1 VEPSIELNQKVAA
14 RPIADVAAGIGLG
27 GGDIEP
33 YGRFMAKLP
42 LKTVERIRTSSKH
55 GRLIHVTGMTP
66 TKFGEGKTVTSIGTT
81 QGLGKLG
88 KKVMLCLRQP
98 SLGPIFGVKG
108 GATGGGLSQ
117 VYPAVDINTH
127 FTGDIH
133 AIGAA
138 NNLIA
143 AVVDNHISHKNEL
156 DIDPITIQWRRALD
170 MNDRSL
176 RDIVVG
182 LGGKSQGGIP
192 RQTGFDIT
200 AASEI
205 MAIVALARDMKD
217 LKERIS
223 RIFVGFNDSGEPI
236 RVKDFGITGSVAFLL
251 KDAIKPNLVQTIE
264 GQPAFVHCGPFG
276 NIAHGTSSV
285 MATTTALRLADFVV
299 QESGFAADLGGEKFY
314 DIFCRQEGLAP
325 HVSVVVASVRAIKM
339 HGGAKDS
346 EKMDMNAIERGL
358 GNPDHH
364 VGIVKRFGVQPV
376 VAVNKFPWDRPE
388 ELDFVVQ
395 HYRKL
400 DVPVALSEVFEK
412 GGDGGRALAQTVVE
426 ACDRVQEGE
435 LNFAYGERDPLKDKI
450 EAVATKV
457 YGADGVDFLPKA
469 ERDMKRIES
478 LAPRIPV
485 CMAKTQMSITDDASV
500 IGAPKGW
507 RLTVR
512 EVRLSAGAGFAVPL
526 CGEIM
531 TMPGLPARPAAV
543 DIDVDEHGF
552 VRGLG

>member
-1 VEPSIELNQKVAA
+1 
-14 RPIADVAAGIGLG
+14 GIGLAP
-27 GGDIEP
+27 GDIEP
-33 YGRFMAKLP
+33 YGRFMAKVP
-42 LKTVERIRTSSKH
+42 LKVIERIRSSGKR

-81 QGLGKLG
+81 QGLGRLG

-143 AVVDNHISHKNEL
+143 AVVDNHMSHKNEL
-156 DIDPITIQWRRALD
+156 DLDAITIQWRRALD

-200 AASEI
+200 AASEV
-205 MAIVALARDMKD
+205 MAIVALARDLGD

-223 RIFVGFNDSGEPI
+223 RIFVGYNDSGEPL

-251 KDAIKPNLVQTIE
+251 KDAIKPNLVQTME
-264 GQPAFVHCGPFG
+264 GQPAFVHCGPFA
-276 NIAHGTSSV
+276 NIAHGNNSV
-285 MATTTALRLADFVV
+285 IATTTAMHLADYVV
-299 QESGFAADLGGEKFY
+299 TESGFAADLGGEKFY
-314 DIFCRQEGLAP
+314 DIVCRQEGIAP
-325 HVSVVVASVRAIKM
+325 HVSVIVVSIRATKL
-339 HGGAKDS
+339 HGGSRDA
-346 EKMDMNAIERGL
+346 EKMDMNAIEKGL
-358 GNPDHH
+358 ANPDHH

-376 VAVNKFPWDRPE
+376 VAVNRFPADRPE
-388 ELDFVVQ
+388 EIEFVVK
-395 HYRKL
+395 HYREL
-400 DVPVALSEVFEK
+400 GVPVAVSEVFEK
-412 GGDGGRALAQTVVE
+412 GGEGGRALAQTIVE
-426 ACDRVQEGE
+426 ACDRVTEPKID
-435 LNFAYGERDPLKDKI
+435 FIYGERDPLGAKI
-450 EAVATKV
+450 EAIATKV

-469 ERDMKRIES
+469 ERDIKRVES

-485 CMAKTQMSITDDASV
+485 CMAKTQMSLTDDASV
-500 IGAPKGW
+500 AGAPKGW

-531 TMPGLPARPAAV
+531 TMPGLPARPAAL